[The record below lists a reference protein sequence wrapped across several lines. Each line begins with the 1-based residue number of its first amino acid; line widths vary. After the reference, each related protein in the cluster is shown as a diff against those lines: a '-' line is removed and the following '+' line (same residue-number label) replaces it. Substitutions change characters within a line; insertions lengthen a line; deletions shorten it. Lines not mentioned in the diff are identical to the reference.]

1 MTSDY
6 DARIDRAK
14 YLARQY
20 PFAGEILNF
29 YQQLAGFQKAIYT
42 DLGRGSKSA
51 SGAPHDDL
59 RGLALNHAL
68 LMKHFPQI
76 LSFLERE
83 APAPIAEGAR
93 RLALGELATWAATL
107 NEFWRVGGQ
116 RPPSAEETQDESAE
130 TVKEFILRAFLQPYV
145 EFLTESMPPP
155 PIDGRP
161 PTCPRCESAPLLG
174 VLRPEGD
181 GSKRCLVCSFCFSEW
196 EFRRIFCAACGE
208 HDEKKLPVYVA
219 DQLPHVRIDACD
231 TCKSYLRTIDLTT
244 NGRAV
249 PIVDDLAA
257 IPLSLWAEE
266 RGYTRLEPNLLRT

>member
-14 YLARQY
+14 YLAKQY

-29 YQQLAGFQKAIYT
+29 YQQLAGFQKAIYS
-42 DLGRGSKSA
+42 DLLRSSESP
-51 SGAPHDDL
+51 SGTAHDDL
-59 RGLALNHAL
+59 RGLALNHSL

-83 APAPIAEGAR
+83 APSPIAEGAR
-93 RLALGELATWAATL
+93 RLAVGKLANWAAAL
-107 NEFWRVGGQ
+107 NEFWKVGGQ
-116 RPPSAEETQDESAE
+116 RPASAEEIQDESAE

-161 PTCPRCESAPLLG
+161 PNCPRCDSAPLLG

-181 GSKRCLVCSFCFSEW
+181 GAKRCLICSFCFSEW
-196 EFRRIFCAACGE
+196 EFRRIFCAGCGE
-208 HDEKKLPVYVA
+208 QDEKKLPVYVA

-244 NGRAV
+244 NGRAI

>member
-14 YLARQY
+14 YLASQY
-20 PFAGEILNF
+20 PFAGEILKF

-51 SGAPHDDL
+51 SGAPQDDL

-93 RLALGELATWAATL
+93 RLAVGELGTWAATL

-116 RPPSAEETQDESAE
+116 RPPSVEETQDESAE
-130 TVKEFILRAFLQPYV
+130 NHGFR
-145 EFLTESMPPP
+145 
-155 PIDGRP
+155 
-161 PTCPRCESAPLLG
+161 G
-174 VLRPEGD
+174 V
-181 GSKRCLVCSFCFSEW
+181 GSGGWGVG
-196 EFRRIFCAACGE
+196 GE
-208 HDEKKLPVYVA
+208 A
-219 DQLPHVRIDACD
+219 
-231 TCKSYLRTIDLTT
+231 LRTPDSSEAT
-244 NGRAV
+244 
-249 PIVDDLAA
+249 
-257 IPLSLWAEE
+257 E
-266 RGYTRLEPNLLRT
+266 R

>member
-14 YLARQY
+14 YLAKQY

-29 YQQLAGFQKAIYT
+29 YQQLAGFQKAIYSDLRRSSMSPSGT
-42 DLGRGSKSA
+42 DR
-51 SGAPHDDL
+51 DDL

-76 LSFLERE
+76 LSFLELE
-83 APAPIAEGAR
+83 APGPIAEGAR
-93 RLALGELATWAATL
+93 RLAVGELATWAATL

-116 RPPSAEETQDESAE
+116 RPPSAEEAQDESAE

-161 PTCPRCESAPLLG
+161 PNCPRCESAPLLG

-208 HDEKKLPVYVA
+208 QDEKKLPVYVA